1 MTQLAGGEYF
11 GKVAGRTDIPD
22 AALTC
27 LQHTSGR
34 RLPRHTHERAYYAL
48 LLSGGYRETALMAS
62 VESVPATLVFHPPST
77 THSDEVAPHGGAF
90 FIIELGD
97 SWLSH
102 GRDDRVRERPELAG
116 DALGLYRAYRNR
128 VLPDIDIEERLWSL
142 AGEAT
147 RIELGK
153 PAWLTRVVD
162 RLHDELSE
170 PHTVA
175 ALARDA
181 NVHPVHLSRTF
192 RARFGMTAGEYL
204 HRLRVGF
211 IARELARGAL
221 LGDVAYAA
229 GFADQSHMTR
239 VCRAMTGATPRE
251 LQRLLRDAASGA
263 P

>member
-97 SWLSH
+97 SWLGRNRH
-102 GRDDRVRERPELAG
+102 GLVRERPELVG
-116 DALGLYRAYRNR
+116 DALALYRAHRSG
-128 VLPDIDIEERLWSL
+128 VVPDLEAEERLWSL
-142 AGEAT
+142 AGDDT
-147 RIELGK
+147 RNETGV
-153 PAWLTRVVD
+153 PAWLVRVVE
-162 RLHDELSE
+162 RLHDEPAE

-175 ALARDA
+175 ALAAEA

-192 RARFGMTAGEYL
+192 RARFGKTAGEYL
-204 HRLRVGF
+204 HRLRVA
-211 IARELARGAL
+211 IVTRELARGQAL
-221 LGDVAYAA
+221 SDVAYAA

-239 VCRAMTGATPRE
+239 VCRAMTGATPGQ
-251 LQRLLRDAASGA
+251 LQRMLLE
-263 P
+263 